1 MDAPALPPP
10 PRLVDYISS
19 LQGLVRLGDLAD
31 LEPDKSVVV
40 VVSGCYPLE
49 DAPILFD
56 DLSARETWCVIGM
69 PELCILRARAISL
82 LQRREDLR
90 ALVRDMGHDLLVC
103 GTESGKAEGV
113 LARALKLPAGMDAP
127 PGISLDLVGDA
138 DEGRRFLRRDI
149 ARARLQLAA
158 LAGHTERHILRRL
171 GRELALRASTGVV
184 APQELWPDIQEQ
196 RLRHAPPD
204 STSDAALYAEA
215 AEEAAWVA
223 PAGTP
228 PDSDA

>member
-1 MDAPALPPP
+1 MTCWSAGRSQA
-10 PRLVDYISS
+10 RSRSS
-19 LQGLVRLGDLAD
+19 
-31 LEPDKSVVV
+31 
-40 VVSGCYPLE
+40 
-49 DAPILFD
+49 
-56 DLSARETWCVIGM
+56 RE
-69 PELCILRARAISL
+69 
-82 LQRREDLR
+82 
-90 ALVRDMGHDLLVC
+90 
-103 GTESGKAEGV
+103 GTEASSRHGCTA
-113 LARALKLPAGMDAP
+113 
-127 PGISLDLVGDA
+127 GISLDLVGDA

>member
-1 MDAPALPPP
+1 MVFPTWEDSPASPRLALALRIPTRRDAPNRALASPPWTP
-10 PRLVDYISS
+10 RVTSSPRLVDYISS

-103 GTESGKAEGV
+103 GTESGKVEEFS
-113 LARALKLPAGMDAP
+113 R
-127 PGISLDLVGDA
+127 
-138 DEGRRFLRRDI
+138 
-149 ARARLQLAA
+149 
-158 LAGHTERHILRRL
+158 GH
-171 GRELALRASTGVV
+171 
-184 APQELWPDIQEQ
+184 
-196 RLRHAPPD
+196 
-204 STSDAALYAEA
+204 
-215 AEEAAWVA
+215 
-223 PAGTP
+223 
-228 PDSDA
+228 

>member
-103 GTESGKAEGV
+103 GTESGKVEGV

-138 DEGRRFLRRDI
+138 DEDGASSAATLP
-149 ARARLQLAA
+149 ARVCSSPRS
-158 LAGHTERHILRRL
+158 
-171 GRELALRASTGVV
+171 RATPSG
-184 APQELWPDIQEQ
+184 
-196 RLRHAPPD
+196 
-204 STSDAALYAEA
+204 TS
-215 AEEAAWVA
+215 
-223 PAGTP
+223 
-228 PDSDA
+228 